1 MQFFLMLVE
10 SFLIE
15 VYDHGLKELS
25 FGEQSALLD
34 PTEVNCKVLEVGTHG
49 GMADVPPDL

>member
-34 PTEVNCKVLEVGTHG
+34 PTEVNCKVFEVGIHG
-49 GMADVPPDL
+49 GMADISPNL